1 MVFSWKWFGRLF
13 LPDGSTLHDSVP
25 SATPKPNFFLK
36 ARQQPQTVE
45 FTYLV
50 QGAE

>member
-1 MVFSWKWFGRLF
+1 MIFSLKWFGRLF
-13 LPDGSTLHDSVP
+13 LPDDSTLHDSEQG
-25 SATPKPNFFLK
+25 ATPKPNFFLK
-36 ARQQPQTVE
+36 DRRQPQTVG